1 MTAMSHALLLRSTNA
16 THDALT
22 TRLETAIGH
31 HPTLAS
37 PREHYPATDTFLASG
52 SRHLAAIHAVLLP
65 LARRRLPEG
74 AHRAHEYAH
83 QSKRL
88 EVALAATK
96 AKLYGSAYAVTRPWS
111 EIWEEVR
118 RELAATLEL
127 ERELVADLSHHL
139 GDAEHGELIDR
150 LYRAEQRAPTRPHPY
165 VPHLGIRGKL
175 ARGVC
180 RRVDQFW
187 DTTEG
192 RMIPEPVRVHDR
204 THQGLMTQFLLGD
217 PHLGEDE

>member
-31 HPTLAS
+31 HPTMAS

-52 SRHLAAIHAVLLP
+52 SRHLAAIHAVLIP

-74 AHRAHEYAH
+74 SHRAHEYAH
-83 QSKRL
+83 QSKHL

>member
-1 MTAMSHALLLRSTNA
+1 MTLMIHALLLRSTDA
-16 THDALT
+16 THVALT

-37 PREHYPATDTFLASG
+37 PREHYPATDTFLASA
-52 SRHLAAIHAVLLP
+52 SRHLASVHAVLIP
-65 LARRRLPEG
+65 VVRRRLPDG
-74 AHRAHEYAH
+74 SHRVHEWAH
-83 QSKRL
+83 QCKLL

-96 AKLYGSAYAVTRPWS
+96 AKLYGSVYAVTRPWA
-111 EIWEEVR
+111 EIWTEVR
-118 RELAATLEL
+118 RELAATLAL
-127 ERELVADLSHHL
+127 ERQLVADLSEHL
-139 GDAEHGELIDR
+139 DDAEHGELVDR

-165 VPHLGIRGKL
+165 VPHLGIPGRL

-180 RRVDQFW
+180 RQVDRFW

-204 THQGLMTQFLLGD
+204 SHQGLMTQFLLGD
-217 PHLGEDE
+217 PHLGEE

>member
-1 MTAMSHALLLRSTNA
+1 MTNALLIRSTDA

-37 PREHYPATDTFLASG
+37 PREHYPATDTFLASA
-52 SRHLAAIHAVLLP
+52 SRHLAAVHAVLVP
-65 LARRRLPEG
+65 LSRRRLPDG
-74 AHRAHEYAH
+74 SHRAHEWSH
-83 QSKRL
+83 QSKQL
-88 EVALAATK
+88 EIALAGTK
-96 AKLYGSAYAVTRPWS
+96 AKLYGSAYAVTRPWP

-118 RELAATLEL
+118 GELAATLKL
-127 ERELVADLSHHL
+127 ERRLVDDLSDHL
-139 GDAEHGELIDR
+139 DDDEHSELIDR

-165 VPHLGIRGKL
+165 VPHLGVPGKV

-180 RRVDQFW
+180 RQVDRFW

-192 RMIPEPVRVHDR
+192 RMMPEPVRVHDR
-204 THQGLMTQFLLGD
+204 SHQGPMTQFLLGD
-217 PHLGEDE
+217 PHLGED